1 MSVLKIGKMIN
12 MQETQNS
19 KEIELL
25 QKAKSC
31 LGKGELTNAQL
42 IYDEVINQNENSAEA
57 YFNLANIFHIQGQL
71 GKAIKSFKKTLELD
85 PNHTDAAISL
95 SVIYNDIGKYDEA
108 KIIFERAN
116 ERIKKRNSSGTT
128 GDVHINKKF
137 SLKHYELGELY
148 FSYNRFDEA
157 LFEYN
162 KVVSLDPENIE
173 VRIKMAKTLAK
184 KGFTSRA
191 FDELRKIKNE
201 YPSYVPAR
209 IAMGVLYYANGNIVE
224 AQTEWQRVLAKD
236 PYNKEAAMYLNLSKN
251 ATETHLG

>member
-1 MSVLKIGKMIN
+1 ML
-12 MQETQNS
+12 ETQNP

-25 QKAKSC
+25 QKAKVC
-31 LGKGELTNAQL
+31 LSKGELTNAQM
-42 IYDEVINQNENSAEA
+42 IYDEVVNQNENCAEA
-57 YFNLANIFHIQGQL
+57 YFNLANIFHIQGNL
-71 GKAIKSFKKTLELD
+71 GKAIKSFKKTLDLD

-108 KIIFERAN
+108 KVIFERAN
-116 ERIKKRNSSGTT
+116 DRIKKRSQGGATT
-128 GDVHINKKF
+128 SGDVHINKKF
-137 SLKHYELGELY
+137 SLKHLELGELY
-148 FSYNRFDEA
+148 FSYNRYDEA

-173 VRIKMAKTLAK
+173 VRIKIAKTLAK

-201 YPSYVPAR
+201 YPSYIPAR
-209 IAMGVLYYANGNIVE
+209 VAMGVLYYANGNIVE
-224 AQTEWQRVLAKD
+224 AQTEWQRVLSKD
-236 PYNKEAAMYLNLSKN
+236 PYNKEASMYLNLSKN